1 LTSSEGTWGDQYFDD
16 PANPTYPLSA
26 CGLPIYLVTGEA
38 GIENPKLAT
47 VACVISTLDGVYF
60 LTGPHGFR
68 DDSDDPN
75 DDSDSESDDEPD
87 SDVES
92 ESDDRSHYEP
102 GLAFLRMRYEEEH
115 PTPKVLDRS
124 SRSSHAAGSKKRIMH
139 VTPHWKASNEVDWGL
154 VNLSSTFIECD
165 DERPVSRWGELSPHC
180 QSMMFVNR
188 IDSAD
193 LVKNL
198 LHRTKDERQESA
210 NSKGHEDRSLQSN
223 GSTENGVSAEPH
235 HEYLKKFSTNKS
247 WLDETWDS
255 VILSDDAIRAK
266 TRVTPNRL
274 GVQTSRGILTANFL
288 RLAFEPRR
296 ALIELVGTR
305 FGKSNHTRSYMLG
318 FC

>member
-1 LTSSEGTWGDQYFDD
+1 MTSSEGTWGIQSLDD

-26 CGLPIYLVTGEA
+26 CGLPIHLVTEGA
-38 GIENPKLAT
+38 GTDDLKLAT
-47 VACVISTLDGVYF
+47 VACVISTLDGIYF
-60 LTGPHGFR
+60 LTGPHGFQNEN
-68 DDSDDPN
+68 DNSN
-75 DDSDSESDDEPD
+75 DDSDNGSDDE
-87 SDVES
+87 SDS
-92 ESDDRSHYEP
+92 ESKFDTDDESCEEP
-102 GLAFLRMRYEEEH
+102 GLKFLQMRYEQEH
-115 PTPKVLDRS
+115 PALKVSSPAARPKR
-124 SRSSHAAGSKKRIMH
+124 RIMH
-139 VTPHWKASNEVDWGL
+139 VTPHWKASNEIDWGL

-198 LHRTKDERQESA
+198 LHRTKDERQDSA

-247 WLDETWDS
+247 WLGETWDP

-288 RLAFEPRR
+288 KLAFEPRR

-305 FGKSNHTRSYMLG
+305 FGKNNHTRSSMLG